1 MQFAIILLDLAG
13 AVMLLLWAVRMVRTG
28 AERACGPALRG
39 ALRQA
44 RNARI
49 RSAGAGTVLAVLL
62 QSSTAVAMLAAGFA
76 ASGMIPVSAG
86 LAILLGADLGSA
98 LVVQVLSF
106 DLSWLV
112 PALILVGGAM
122 ALKFEARGIKQGGR
136 ILMGVAFVLLSLHM
150 IGEATAPMRQSALL
164 PLVISYLRADYF
176 TAFAAAALFTWLIH
190 SSVAAILLFVT
201 LAAQGVLP
209 VEVGLFFI
217 LGANCGGALIAV
229 WLTRGEPV
237 EARRVPLGNLIFRGA
252 AALAALFV
260 LQVVMFP
267 THPFGA
273 TEGRQLVNLHLAFN
287 LALVVCCLPFT
298 GTMEK
303 LVTLLIADR
312 PAAKVK
318 EGRDLLM
325 SRRTS
330 ALDRTVMR
338 TPGLA
343 LASATR
349 ELLRMGEVVEVML
362 RPVMDFFDAGTTDQ
376 IRKAQKLDDDVN
388 RAHTEIKLYIAEVN
402 RGSMTAAEAQRGV
415 ELTDFAIN
423 LERAGDIVA
432 KNLLV
437 LTQELRDKN
446 LRFSRAGW
454 SELAGLHNRVMA
466 NMQLALNVL
475 VSSDL
480 VSARQLVVEKER
492 MRELER
498 MSHDRHLKRLQSGM
512 TQSVDTSDIHLEAV
526 RALKEINSLMASVA
540 YPLLTQSG
548 DLLES
553 RLARSGEAADSIAAA
568 LA

>member
-1 MQFAIILLDLAG
+1 MQFSIILLHLAG

-28 AERACGPALRG
+28 VERACGPALRD

-44 RNARI
+44 RGARI
-49 RSAGAGTVLAVLL
+49 RSAGVGTVLAVLL
-62 QSSTAVAMLAAGFA
+62 QSSTAVAILAAGFA
-76 ASGMIPVSAG
+76 ASGVVSVSAG

-122 ALKFEARGIKQGGR
+122 ALKFEARGR

-150 IGEATAPMRQSALL
+150 IGEATAPMRQSTLL

-229 WLTRGEPV
+229 WLTRGDAV
-237 EARRVPLGNLIFRGA
+237 EARRVPLGNLIFRGTT
-252 AALAALFV
+252 ALAALFA
-260 LQVVMFP
+260 LQAVTFP
-267 THPFGA
+267 AHLFGV

-287 LALVVCCLPFT
+287 MVLVICCLPFT

-303 LVTLLIADR
+303 LATLLIPDR
-312 PAAKVK
+312 PAAKAG
-318 EGRDLLM
+318 EAGDLM

-349 ELLRMGEVVEVML
+349 ELLRVGEVVEVML
-362 RPVMDFFDAGTTDQ
+362 RPVMDFFDAGTADQ
-376 IRKAQKLDDDVN
+376 IRQAQKLDEEVN

-402 RGSMTAAEAQRGV
+402 RGSMSAAEAQRGI

-437 LTQELRDKN
+437 LAQELRDKN
-446 LRFSRAGW
+446 LRFSRDGW

-480 VSARQLVVEKER
+480 ESARQLVVEKER
-492 MRELER
+492 MRRLER

-512 TQSVDTSDIHLEAV
+512 PQSIDTSDIHLEAV

-553 RLARSGEAADSIAAA
+553 RLARGAAEVRAPA

>member
-1 MQFAIILLDLAG
+1 MQFSIVLLHLAG

-28 AERACGPALRG
+28 VERACGPALRD
-39 ALRQA
+39 ALRQTRSA
-44 RNARI
+44 RV
-49 RSAGAGTVLAVLL
+49 RSAGVGTVLAVLL
-62 QSSTAVAMLAAGFA
+62 QSSTAVAILAAGFA
-76 ASGMIPVSAG
+76 ASGMVSVSGG

-112 PALILVGGAM
+112 PALILIGGAM
-122 ALKFEARGIKQGGR
+122 VLKFEARGIKQGGR
-136 ILMGVAFVLLSLHM
+136 ILMGVAFILLSLHM
-150 IGEATAPMRQSALL
+150 IGEATAPMRQSTLL

-229 WLTRGEPV
+229 WLTRGEAV
-237 EARRVPLGNLIFRGA
+237 EARRVPLGNLIFRGTT
-252 AALAALFV
+252 ALAALFA
-260 LQVVMFP
+260 LQAVAFP
-267 THPFGA
+267 TDLFGA

-287 LALVVCCLPFT
+287 LALVVFCLPFT
-298 GTMEK
+298 GMMER
-303 LVTLLIADR
+303 LVTLLIADK
-312 PAAKVK
+312 PQAKAG
-318 EGRDLLM
+318 EDLM
-325 SRRTS
+325 SRRSS

-362 RPVMDFFDAGTTDQ
+362 RPVMDFFDAGTADQ
-376 IRKAQKLDDDVN
+376 VRQAQKLDDEVN

-402 RGSMTAAEAQRGV
+402 RGSMTAAEAQRGI

-446 LRFSRAGW
+446 LRFSRDGW

-480 VSARQLVVEKER
+480 ESARQLVVEKER
-492 MRELER
+492 MRKLER
-498 MSHDRHLKRLQSGM
+498 VSHDRHLKRLQSGM
-512 TQSVDTSDIHLEAV
+512 PQSIDTSDIHLEAV

-553 RLARSGEAADSIAAA
+553 RLARGGEAADAIAPA

>member
-1 MQFAIILLDLAG
+1 
-13 AVMLLLWAVRMVRTG
+13 
-28 AERACGPALRG
+28 
-39 ALRQA
+39 
-44 RNARI
+44 I
-49 RSAGAGTVLAVLL
+49 RSAGVGTVLAVLL
-62 QSSTAVAMLAAGFA
+62 QSSTAVAILAAGFA
-76 ASGMIPVSAG
+76 ASGMVSVSAG

-122 ALKFEARGIKQGGR
+122 ALKFEARGR

-150 IGEATAPMRQSALL
+150 IGEATAPMRQSTLL

-229 WLTRGEPV
+229 WLTRGDAV
-237 EARRVPLGNLIFRGA
+237 EARRVPLGNLIFRGTT
-252 AALAALFV
+252 ALAALFA
-260 LQVVMFP
+260 LQAVTFP
-267 THPFGA
+267 AHLFGV

-287 LALVVCCLPFT
+287 MVLVICCLPFT

-303 LVTLLIADR
+303 LATLLIPDR
-312 PAAKVK
+312 PAAKAG
-318 EGRDLLM
+318 EAGDLM

-349 ELLRMGEVVEVML
+349 ELLRVGEVVEVML
-362 RPVMDFFDAGTTDQ
+362 RPVMDFFDAGTADQ
-376 IRKAQKLDDDVN
+376 IRQAQKLDEEVN

-402 RGSMTAAEAQRGV
+402 RGSMSAAEAQRGI

-437 LTQELRDKN
+437 LAQELRDKN
-446 LRFSRAGW
+446 LRFSRDGW

-480 VSARQLVVEKER
+480 ESARQLVVEKER
-492 MRELER
+492 MRRLER

-512 TQSVDTSDIHLEAV
+512 PQSIDTSDIHLEAV

-553 RLARSGEAADSIAAA
+553 RLAKGAGAAEAMAPA

>member
-1 MQFAIILLDLAG
+1 MQFSIILLHLAG

-28 AERACGPALRG
+28 VERACGPALRD

-44 RNARI
+44 RDARV
-49 RSAGAGTVLAVLL
+49 RSAGIGIVLAVLL
-62 QSSTAVAMLAAGFA
+62 QSSTAVAVLAAGFV
-76 ASGMIPVSAG
+76 ASGMVSVTAG

-106 DLSWLV
+106 DLSWLI

-122 ALKFEARGIKQGGR
+122 FLKFEARSIKQGGR
-136 ILMGVAFVLLSLHM
+136 IMMGIAFVLLSLHM
-150 IGEATAPMRQSALL
+150 IGEATVPMRQSTLL

-229 WLTRGEPV
+229 WLTRGEAV

-252 AALAALFV
+252 AALAALFA
-260 LQVVMFP
+260 LQAVVFP
-267 THPFGA
+267 THLFGS

-287 LALVVCCLPFT
+287 LALVACCLPFT
-298 GTMEK
+298 GMMER

-312 PAAKVK
+312 PPAKA
-318 EGRDLLM
+318 RADLM
-325 SRRTS
+325 SRRSS

-362 RPVMDFFDAGTTDQ
+362 RPVMDFFDAGTADQ
-376 IRKAQKLDDDVN
+376 IRQAQKLDDEVN

-402 RGSMTAAEAQRGV
+402 RGSMTATEAQRGI

-437 LTQELRDKN
+437 LARELRDKN
-446 LRFSRAGW
+446 LRFSRDGW
-454 SELAGLHNRVMA
+454 SELSGLHNRVMA

-480 VSARQLVVEKER
+480 DSARQLVVEKER
-492 MRELER
+492 MRKLER

-512 TQSVDTSDIHLEAV
+512 PQSIDTSDIHLEAV
-526 RALKEINSLMASVA
+526 GALKEINSLMASVA

-553 RLARSGEAADSIAAA
+553 RLAKGGGVADEIASAVT
-568 LA
+568 

>member
-1 MQFAIILLDLAG
+1 M
-13 AVMLLLWAVRMVRTG
+13 
-28 AERACGPALRG
+28 
-39 ALRQA
+39 
-44 RNARI
+44 
-49 RSAGAGTVLAVLL
+49 
-62 QSSTAVAMLAAGFA
+62 
-76 ASGMIPVSAG
+76 
-86 LAILLGADLGSA
+86 
-98 LVVQVLSF
+98 
-106 DLSWLV
+106 
-112 PALILVGGAM
+112 
-122 ALKFEARGIKQGGR
+122 GI
-136 ILMGVAFVLLSLHM
+136 AFVLLSLHM

-164 PLVISYLRADYF
+164 PVVISYLRADYF
-176 TAFAAAALFTWLIH
+176 TAFVVAALFTWLIH

-229 WLTRGEPV
+229 WLTRGGAV
-237 EARRVPLGNLIFRGA
+237 AARRVPLGNLIFRGT
-252 AALAALFV
+252 AALATLFV
-260 LQVVMFP
+260 VQAVVFP
-267 THPFGA
+267 AHLFGT

-298 GTMEK
+298 GLMER
-303 LVTLLIADR
+303 LVALLISERPETKAGEGAD
-312 PAAKVK
+312 P
-318 EGRDLLM
+318 M
-325 SRRTS
+325 SRRAS

-362 RPVMDFFDAGTTDQ
+362 RPVMDFFDAGTNEQ
-376 IRKAQKLDDDVN
+376 IRQAQKLDEEVN

-402 RGSMTAAEAQRGV
+402 RGSMAAAEARRGI

-437 LTQELRDKN
+437 LTRELRDKG
-446 LRFSRAGW
+446 LRFSSDGW
-454 SELAGLHNRVMA
+454 SELSGLHNRVMA

-480 VSARQLVVEKER
+480 DSARQLVVEKER
-492 MRELER
+492 MRKLER
-498 MSHDRHLKRLQSGM
+498 MSHDRHLKRLQSGLP
-512 TQSVDTSDIHLEAV
+512 QSIDTSDIHLEAV

-553 RLARSGEAADSIAAA
+553 RLARGGPARDETAGVAV
-568 LA
+568 

>member
-1 MQFAIILLDLAG
+1 MQFSIILLHLAG

-28 AERACGPALRG
+28 VERACGPALRD

-44 RNARI
+44 RKARI

-76 ASGMIPVSAG
+76 ASGMISVSAG

-164 PLVISYLRADYF
+164 PLVISYLHADYF

-201 LAAQGVLP
+201 LAAQSVLP

-229 WLTRGEPV
+229 WLTRGEAV

-260 LQVVMFP
+260 LQVVTFP
-267 THPFGA
+267 THSFGA

-312 PAAKVK
+312 PAAK
-318 EGRDLLM
+318 EGRDLML
-325 SRRTS
+325 RRSS

-402 RGSMTAAEAQRGV
+402 RGSMTAAEAQRGI

-437 LTQELRDKN
+437 LTRELRDKN

-454 SELAGLHNRVMA
+454 SELAGFHNRVMA

-492 MRELER
+492 MRKLER
-498 MSHDRHLKRLQSGM
+498 LSHDRHLKRLQSGM
-512 TQSVDTSDIHLEAV
+512 TQSIDTSDIHLEAV

-553 RLARSGEAADSIAAA
+553 RLARGGEAADSIAPA

>member
-1 MQFAIILLDLAG
+1 MQFSLILLHLAG
-13 AVMLLLWAVRMVRTG
+13 AVILLLWAVRMVRTG
-28 AERACGPALRG
+28 VELACGPALRD

-44 RNARI
+44 RGARI
-49 RSAGAGTVLAVLL
+49 KSAGVGTVLAVLL

-76 ASGMIPVSAG
+76 ASGMVSVSAG

-112 PALILVGGAM
+112 PALILIGGAM
-122 ALKFEARGIKQGGR
+122 FLMFEARGIKQGGR
-136 ILMGVAFVLLSLHM
+136 ILMGIAFVLLSLHM
-150 IGEATAPMRQSALL
+150 IGEATAPMRQSTLL

-237 EARRVPLGNLIFRGA
+237 EARRIPLGNLIFRGT
-252 AALAALFV
+252 AALAALFA
-260 LQVVMFP
+260 LQEMAFP
-267 THPFGA
+267 THLFGA

-287 LALVVCCLPFT
+287 LALVICCLPFA
-298 GTMEK
+298 GLVER
-303 LVTLLIADR
+303 LVTLLVGDKP
-312 PAAKVK
+312 PAK
-318 EGRDLLM
+318 DSTDLM
-325 SRRTS
+325 SRRAS
-330 ALDRTVMR
+330 ALDRSVMR
-338 TPGLA
+338 TPRLA

-362 RPVMDFFDAGTTDQ
+362 GPVMDFFDAGTADQ
-376 IRKAQKLDDDVN
+376 IRQARKLDDEVN
-388 RAHTEIKLYIAEVN
+388 RAHTDIKLYIAEVN
-402 RGSMTAAEAQRGV
+402 RGSMTAAEARRGI

-437 LTQELRDKN
+437 LAGELRDKN
-446 LRFSRAGW
+446 LRFSRDGW
-454 SELAGLHNRVMA
+454 GELGGLHSRVMA

-475 VSSDL
+475 VSGDL
-480 VSARQLVVEKER
+480 DSARQLVVEKER
-492 MRELER
+492 MRKLER

-512 TQSVDTSDIHLEAV
+512 PQSIDTSDIHLEAV

-553 RLARSGEAADSIAAA
+553 RLATRAADAMAPVPA
-568 LA
+568 

>member
-1 MQFAIILLDLAG
+1 MQFSIILMHLAG
-13 AVMLLLWAVRMVRTG
+13 AVTLLLWAVRMVRT
-28 AERACGPALRG
+28 AVEQACGAALRNAFG
-39 ALRQA
+39 QA
-44 RNARI
+44 RGARV
-49 RSAGAGTVLAVLL
+49 RSAGIGTALAVLL
-62 QSSTAVAMLAAGFA
+62 QSSTAVAVLAAGFA
-76 ASGMIPVSAG
+76 ASGMVPVSAG

-112 PALILVGGAM
+112 PALILIGGAM
-122 ALKFEARGIKQGGR
+122 VLKFEADGVKNGGR

-209 VEVGLFFI
+209 VEVGLFFM
-217 LGANCGGALIAV
+217 LGANFGGALIAV
-229 WLTRGEPV
+229 WLTRGEAV
-237 EARRVPLGNLIFRGA
+237 EARRIPLGNLIFRGT
-252 AALAALFV
+252 AALAALFA
-260 LQVVMFP
+260 LQAVVFP
-267 THPFGA
+267 AHVFGA

-298 GTMEK
+298 GMMER

-312 PAAKVK
+312 KAAKPE
-318 EGRDLLM
+318 EGSDLM

-362 RPVMDFFDAGTTDQ
+362 RPVMDFFDAGTTDKISQ
-376 IRKAQKLDDDVN
+376 TRKLDDEVN

-402 RGSMTAAEAQRGV
+402 RGSMTAVEARRGI

-446 LRFSRAGW
+446 LRFSRDGW
-454 SELAGLHNRVMA
+454 NELSGLHNRVMA

-480 VSARQLVVEKER
+480 DSARQLVVEKER
-492 MRELER
+492 MRKLER
-498 MSHDRHLKRLQSGM
+498 MSHDRHLERLQSGM
-512 TQSVDTSDIHLEAV
+512 TQSIETSDIHLEAV

-553 RLARSGEAADSIAAA
+553 RLATAGRTVDAMATA
-568 LA
+568 LT

>member
-1 MQFAIILLDLAG
+1 MQFSIILLHLAG

-28 AERACGPALRG
+28 VERACGPALRD

-44 RNARI
+44 RGARV
-49 RSAGAGTVLAVLL
+49 RSAGVGTVLAVLL
-62 QSSTAVAMLAAGFA
+62 QSSTAVAILAAGFA
-76 ASGMIPVSAG
+76 ASGMVSVSAG

-112 PALILVGGAM
+112 PAPILVGGAM
-122 ALKFEARGIKQGGR
+122 FLKFEARGIKQGGR
-136 ILMGVAFVLLSLHM
+136 ILMGIAFVLLSLHM
-150 IGEATAPMRQSALL
+150 IGEATAPMRQSTLL
-164 PLVISYLRADYF
+164 PLVISYLRTDYF

-209 VEVGLFFI
+209 VEVGLFFL

-229 WLTRGEPV
+229 WLTRGEAV
-237 EARRVPLGNLIFRGA
+237 EARRVPLGNLIFRGM
-252 AALAALFV
+252 AALAALFA
-260 LQVVMFP
+260 LQAVAFP
-267 THPFGA
+267 TDVFGA

-298 GTMEK
+298 GLMEK
-303 LVTLLIADR
+303 LVTWLIADR
-312 PAAKVK
+312 PAAKAG
-318 EGRDLLM
+318 EGTDLM

-349 ELLRMGEVVEVML
+349 ELLRMGEVVEIML
-362 RPVMDFFDAGTTDQ
+362 RPVMDFIDAGTTDQ
-376 IRKAQKLDDDVN
+376 IRQAQKLDDEVN

-402 RGSMTAAEAQRGV
+402 RGSMSAAEAQRGI

-437 LTQELRDKN
+437 LTGELRDKN
-446 LRFSRAGW
+446 LRFSRDGW
-454 SELAGLHNRVMA
+454 TELAGLHNGVMA

-480 VSARQLVVEKER
+480 DSARQLVVEKER
-492 MRELER
+492 MRKLER

-512 TQSVDTSDIHLEAV
+512 PQSIDTSDIHLEAV

-553 RLARSGEAADSIAAA
+553 RLARGGAGVGVVVASPA
-568 LA
+568 

>member
-1 MQFAIILLDLAG
+1 MQFSIILLHLAG

-28 AERACGPALRG
+28 VERACGPALRD

-44 RNARI
+44 RGARI
-49 RSAGAGTVLAVLL
+49 RSAGTGTVLAVLL

-76 ASGMIPVSAG
+76 ASGMVSVSAG

-106 DLSWLV
+106 DLSWLI

-122 ALKFEARGIKQGGR
+122 FLKFEARGIKQGGR
-136 ILMGVAFVLLSLHM
+136 ILMGIAFVLLSLHM
-150 IGEATAPMRQSALL
+150 IGEATAPMRQSTLL

-229 WLTRGEPV
+229 WLTRGEPAA
-237 EARRVPLGNLIFRGA
+237 ARRIPLGNLIFRGT
-252 AALAALFV
+252 AALAALFA
-260 LQVVMFP
+260 LQALAFP
-267 THPFGA
+267 AHLFGA

-287 LALVVCCLPFT
+287 LALVVCCLPFA
-298 GTMEK
+298 GLMER
-303 LVTLLIADR
+303 LVTSLIADKSS
-312 PAAKVK
+312 AKP
-318 EGRDLLM
+318 EDSTDLM
-325 SRRTS
+325 SRRAS
-330 ALDRTVMR
+330 ALDRSVMR

-362 RPVMDFFDAGTTDQ
+362 RPVMDFFDAGTADQ
-376 IRKAQKLDDDVN
+376 IRQARKLDDEVN
-388 RAHTEIKLYIAEVN
+388 RAHTDIKLYIAEVN
-402 RGSMTAAEAQRGV
+402 RGSMTAAEARRGI

-437 LTQELRDKN
+437 LAGELRDKN
-446 LRFSRAGW
+446 LRFSRDGW
-454 SELAGLHNRVMA
+454 GELRGLHSRVMA

-475 VSSDL
+475 VSGDL
-480 VSARQLVVEKER
+480 DSARQLVVEKER
-492 MRELER
+492 MRKLER

-512 TQSVDTSDIHLEAV
+512 PQSIDTSDIHLEAV

-553 RLARSGEAADSIAAA
+553 RLATGGGAADAMAPVPA
-568 LA
+568 